1 MQHLEYSCILGHHI
15 FMPILLP
22 KNYPYSDKLRRKG
35 VFVMSNTR
43 GREQKIRPLR
53 IGILNLMPTLE
64 ATEVQL
70 MGMLAN
76 TPLQVDLRLI
86 MMQTGHR
93 KVEDLPHLKEFYC
106 NFEDVKNDKF
116 DGLIITGAPVEK
128 LQFEDVDYWNDLAAF
143 MDHTKKNVFSTV
155 HICWGAQAGLYHHYG
170 INKTVMD
177 HKLSGVFAHTLVHKS
192 YDSPFTRGF
201 DDRFLVPHSRYTML
215 DIDAI
220 KANENLE
227 ILDESYFAGPH
238 IIVSKDGRQVFLNGH
253 WEYDRGTLMKEY
265 ERDRTLR
272 NIMPPYNYFVADKPE
287 FGVEVTWKAHANL
300 FYSNWLNFVYQGTT
314 YDIDEIANL

>member
-1 MQHLEYSCILGHHI
+1 
-15 FMPILLP
+15 MPILLP

-43 GREQKIRPLR
+43 GREQKIRPLK

-76 TPLQVDLRLI
+76 TPLQVDLKLI
-86 MMQTGHR
+86 MMQTDHR
-93 KVEDLPHLKEFYC
+93 KVEDLPHLKEFYVPFDQVR
-106 NFEDVKNDKF
+106 NEKF

-128 LQFEDVDYWNDLAAF
+128 LPFEKVDYWPDLAAF
-143 MDHTKKNVFSTV
+143 MKHTKKNVFSTV
-155 HICWGAQAGLYHHYG
+155 HICWGAQAGLYVHYG
-170 INKTVMD
+170 IQKTMMD
-177 HKLSGVFAHTLVHKS
+177 HKLSGVFPHSLLHKS
-192 YDSPFTRGF
+192 YDNPFTRGF
-201 DDRFLVPHSRYTML
+201 DDRFLVPHSRYTMI
-215 DIDAI
+215 DIDAV
-220 KANENLE
+220 KTVDDLE

-238 IIVSKDGRQVFLNGH
+238 IITSKDGRQVFLSGH

-265 ERDRTLR
+265 ERDKALKS
-272 NIMPPYNYFVADKPE
+272 IMPPFNYFVADKPE

-314 YDIDEIANL
+314 YDIDEIVNL

>member
-15 FMPILLP
+15 PMPILLP

-128 LQFEDVDYWNDLAAF
+128 LRFEDVDYWNDLAAF
-143 MDHTKKNVFSTV
+143 MDHTRKNVFSTV

-238 IIVSKDGRQVFLNGH
+238 IIVSKDGRQLFLNGH

>member
-1 MQHLEYSCILGHHI
+1 M
-15 FMPILLP
+15 
-22 KNYPYSDKLRRKG
+22 
-35 VFVMSNTR
+35 
-43 GREQKIRPLR
+43 
-53 IGILNLMPTLE
+53 
-64 ATEVQL
+64 
-70 MGMLAN
+70 
-76 TPLQVDLRLI
+76 
-86 MMQTGHR
+86 
-93 KVEDLPHLKEFYC
+93 
-106 NFEDVKNDKF
+106 F

-128 LQFEDVDYWNDLAAF
+128 LRFEDVDYWDDLAAF
-143 MDHTKKNVFSTV
+143 MDRTKRNVFSTV

-170 INKTVMD
+170 INKTLMD
-177 HKLSGVFAHTLVHKS
+177 HKLSGVFAHTLTHKS
-192 YDSPFTRGF
+192 YESPFTRGF

-220 KANENLE
+220 KANDNLM

-265 ERDRTLR
+265 ERDKALGK
-272 NIMPPYNYFVADKPE
+272 IMPPFNYFVADKPE

>member
-15 FMPILLP
+15 HMPILLP

-43 GREQKIRPLR
+43 GREQQIRPLK

-93 KVEDLPHLKEFYC
+93 KVEDLPHLKEFYF
-106 NFEDVKNDKF
+106 NFEDVKNDMF

-128 LQFEDVDYWNDLAAF
+128 LQFEDVDYWKDLAAF

-265 ERDRTLR
+265 ERDRALK

-314 YDIDEIANL
+314 YNIDEIASL

>member
-1 MQHLEYSCILGHHI
+1 MHHLEYSCILGHHI

-43 GREQKIRPLR
+43 GREQRIRPLR

-143 MDHTKKNVFSTV
+143 MDHTRKNVFSTV

-238 IIVSKDGRQVFLNGH
+238 IIVSKDGRQLFLNGH